1 MITLSELRTARKP
14 QHLQCFAHIR
24 DFRKHDSIIVM
35 MSGNRRVRG
44 VVVSVDDA
52 SNLITFNSKEGEYV
66 TDINAIVFLDDY
78 RREWLERGTA

>member
-1 MITLSELRTARKP
+1 MSFERVRGP
-14 QHLQCFAHIR
+14 RSDYHDCFHIR